1 MEQRPVIAI
10 SDEKEVIDLARGLN
24 AEKLWPAGSSR
35 THLTSIPLRPAPILT
50 VVIPTFNESA
60 NVPIII
66 ERVAAALAE
75 ADWEIIFVD
84 DDSPDS
90 TSTVAKGL
98 GESDGRVRCIR
109 RVGRRGLAGACIEG
123 ALSSQARYVAV
134 MDADLQHDERL
145 LPRMLELLDQNRADL
160 VIASRYMAGG
170 ATTGLSSS
178 RRSISRVA
186 TRWAQKLM
194 GITVQDPMSGFFM
207 VRRDLLDA
215 IAPQLSNE
223 GFKILFD
230 ILVSSGRG
238 KLEIVELPYAFLPRL
253 HGGSKFDARN
263 AIEFFALVMS
273 KLSRKKVPPQFFSF
287 LLVGGVGVG
296 VQLACLGGALSVG
309 LGFLAAE
316 IVATLAAMTSNFF
329 LNNALTYNDRR
340 VTGRQILPA
349 LLSFYAVC
357 SVGALSN
364 VGTSSW
370 IYAHY
375 PVWWLAGLTG
385 SVIAALWNFVGTSKF
400 VWSRA

>member
-1 MEQRPVIAI
+1 M
-10 SDEKEVIDLARGLN
+10 
-24 AEKLWPAGSSR
+24 
-35 THLTSIPLRPAPILT
+35 
-50 VVIPTFNESA
+50 
-60 NVPIII
+60 
-66 ERVAAALAE
+66 
-75 ADWEIIFVD
+75 
-84 DDSPDS
+84 
-90 TSTVAKGL
+90 
-98 GESDGRVRCIR
+98 
-109 RVGRRGLAGACIEG
+109 
-123 ALSSQARYVAV
+123 AV

-145 LPRMLELLDQNRADL
+145 LPRMLQLLGQNQADL

-178 RRSISRVA
+178 RRWISQVA

-194 GITVQDPMSGFFM
+194 GTAVHDPMSGFFM
-207 VRRDLLDA
+207 VRRDLLDS

-230 ILVSSGRG
+230 ILVASGRG
-238 KLEIVELPYAFLPRL
+238 QLEIVELPYKFLPRL
-253 HGGSKFDARN
+253 HGASKFDARN

-287 LLVGGVGVG
+287 LLVGGAGVG
-296 VQLACLGGALSVG
+296 VQLACLGVALSAG

-329 LNNALTYNDRR
+329 LNNTLTYHDRR

-349 LLSFYAVC
+349 LLRFYAVC

-370 IYAHY
+370 LYSHY

-385 SVIAALWNFVGTSKF
+385 
-400 VWSRA
+400 R

>member
-1 MEQRPVIAI
+1 LIAHT
-10 SDEKEVIDLARGLN
+10 DEETAIDFAREPD
-24 AEKLWPAGSSR
+24 AEERWPAGRARPPHPAPSS
-35 THLTSIPLRPAPILT
+35 LRPAPILT
-50 VVIPTFNESA
+50 VVIPTFNEAA

-66 ERVAAALAE
+66 ERVAAALARD
-75 ADWEIIFVD
+75 DWEIIFVD

-90 TSTVAKGL
+90 TSAVAKGL
-98 GESDGRVRCIR
+98 GELDGRVRCIR

-145 LPRMLELLDQNRADL
+145 LPRMLSLLDQNQADL

-170 ATTGLSSS
+170 ATAGLSSS

-215 IAPQLSNE
+215 VAPQLSNE

-230 ILVSSGRG
+230 ILVASRPGQ
-238 KLEIVELPYAFLPRL
+238 LEIVELPYAFLPRL
-253 HGGSKFDARN
+253 HGASKFDARN

-287 LLVGGVGVG
+287 LLVGGAGVG
-296 VQLACLGGALSVG
+296 VQLACLGVGLSVG
-309 LGFLAAE
+309 LGFLAAQ

-329 LNNALTYNDRR
+329 LNNALTYRDRR
-340 VTGRQILPA
+340 VTGRYLLPA

-370 IYAHY
+370 LYAQY

-385 SVIAALWNFVGTSKF
+385 SVIAALWNFVGSSKF
-400 VWSRA
+400 VWGRA

>member
-1 MEQRPVIAI
+1 MCRSSSSASPWHWRKLIGRSFLSTTILPIPHRPSPKSWA
-10 SDEKEVIDLARGLN
+10 
-24 AEKLWPAGSSR
+24 KL
-35 THLTSIPLRPAPILT
+35 
-50 VVIPTFNESA
+50 
-60 NVPIII
+60 
-66 ERVAAALAE
+66 
-75 ADWEIIFVD
+75 
-84 DDSPDS
+84 
-90 TSTVAKGL
+90 
-98 GESDGRVRCIR
+98 DGRVRCIR

-145 LPRMLELLDQNRADL
+145 LPRMLELLDQNQADL

-230 ILVSSGRG
+230 ILVASGRG

-253 HGGSKFDARN
+253 HGASKFDARN

-287 LLVGGVGVG
+287 LLVGGGG
-296 VQLACLGGALSVG
+296 GWSSACLSWGRPVGRPRISRRRDCCDASGDDEQFLSEQRAH
-309 LGFLAAE
+309 LPRPPR
-316 IVATLAAMTSNFF
+316 
-329 LNNALTYNDRR
+329 DRE
-340 VTGRQILPA
+340 A
-349 LLSFYAVC
+349 
-357 SVGALSN
+357 
-364 VGTSSW
+364 SS
-370 IYAHY
+370 
-375 PVWWLAGLTG
+375 PRT
-385 SVIAALWNFVGTSKF
+385 T
-400 VWSRA
+400 

>member
-1 MEQRPVIAI
+1 MTATP
-10 SDEKEVIDLARGLN
+10 DEKESVDFARVPKV
-24 AEKLWPAGSSR
+24 EKPWSASCSHALHPP
-35 THLTSIPLRPAPILT
+35 TIPVRPAPILS
-50 VVIPTFNESA
+50 VVIPTFNESS
-60 NVPIII
+60 NVAIVI
-66 ERVAAALAE
+66 ERVAAALAK

-98 GESDGRVRCIR
+98 GERDGRVRCIR

-145 LPRMLELLDQNRADL
+145 LPRMLRLLGQDQADL

-194 GITVQDPMSGFFM
+194 GIKVHDPMSGFFM
-207 VRRDLLDA
+207 ARRDLLDT
-215 IAPQLSNE
+215 IAPELSNE

-230 ILVSSGRG
+230 ILVASRRG
-238 KLEIVELPYAFLPRL
+238 QLKIVELPYAFLPRL

-263 AIEFFALVMS
+263 AIEFFTLVMS
-273 KLSRKKVPPQFFSF
+273 RLSCGRLPPQFFSF
-287 LLVGGVGVG
+287 LLVGGTGVG
-296 VQLACLGGALSVG
+296 VQLACLAVALAAG

-340 VTGRQILPA
+340 VAGRHLLPA
-349 LLSFYAVC
+349 LFRFYAVC

-370 IYAHY
+370 LYAQY

-385 SVIAALWNFVGTSKF
+385 SVIAALWNFIGSSKF

>member
-1 MEQRPVIAI
+1 MTATPDEMESV
-10 SDEKEVIDLARGLN
+10 DFARGPNVERPRSASCSRALHPPTI
-24 AEKLWPAGSSR
+24 PA
-35 THLTSIPLRPAPILT
+35 RPAPILS
-50 VVIPTFNESA
+50 VVIPTFNESS
-60 NVPIII
+60 NVPIVI
-66 ERVAAALAE
+66 ERVAAALAKI
-75 ADWEIIFVD
+75 DWEIIFVD

-90 TSTVAKGL
+90 TSAVAKGL
-98 GESDGRVRCIR
+98 GEADGRVRCIR

-145 LPRMLELLDQNRADL
+145 LPRMLKVLGQDQADL
-160 VIASRYMAGG
+160 VIASRYVDGG

-194 GITVQDPMSGFFM
+194 GITVEDPMSGFFM
-207 VRRDLLDA
+207 ARRDLLDA
-215 IAPQLSNE
+215 VAPQLSNE

-230 ILVSSGRG
+230 VLVASGRG
-238 KLEIVELPYAFLPRL
+238 QLKIVELPYAFLPRL

-273 KLSRKKVPPQFFSF
+273 RLSRRKLPPQFFSF
-287 LLVGGVGVG
+287 LLVGGTGVG
-296 VQLACLGGALSVG
+296 VQLACLGVALSAG

-340 VTGRQILPA
+340 VTGRHLLPA
-349 LLSFYAVC
+349 LFRFYAVC

-370 IYAHY
+370 LYAQY

-385 SVIAALWNFVGTSKF
+385 SVIAALWNFVGSSKF

>member
-1 MEQRPVIAI
+1 MIAD
-10 SDEKEVIDLARGLN
+10 SDETNAIDFASAPN
-24 AEKLWPAGSSR
+24 VEK
-35 THLTSIPLRPAPILT
+35 LRPANSSRAHYPATIPVRRAPLLT

-98 GESDGRVRCIR
+98 GELDGRVRCIR

-145 LPRMLELLDQNRADL
+145 LPRMLKLLCRNQADL

-178 RRSISRVA
+178 RKSISRVA

-194 GITVQDPMSGFFM
+194 GITVHDPMSGFFM
-207 VRRDLLDA
+207 ARRDLLDG
-215 IAPQLSNE
+215 IAPELSNE
-223 GFKILFD
+223 GFKLLFD
-230 ILVSSGRG
+230 ILVASRRAQP
-238 KLEIVELPYAFLPRL
+238 KIVELPYAFLPRL
-253 HGGSKFDARN
+253 HGASKFDARN
-263 AIEFFALVMS
+263 AIEFVALVMS
-273 KLSRKKVPPQFFSF
+273 RLSSGRLPPQFFSF
-287 LLVGGVGVG
+287 VLVGGTGVG
-296 VQLACLGGALSVG
+296 VQLVCLGVALSAG

-329 LNNALTYNDRR
+329 LNNALTYHDRR
-340 VTGRQILPA
+340 VTGRHLLPA
-349 LLSFYAVC
+349 LLRFYAVC

-370 IYAHY
+370 LYAHY

-385 SVIAALWNFVGTSKF
+385 SVIAALWNFVGTSRF

>member
-1 MEQRPVIAI
+1 MTATP
-10 SDEKEVIDLARGLN
+10 DEKESVDFARVPNVERPRSASCSHALH
-24 AEKLWPAGSSR
+24 PP
-35 THLTSIPLRPAPILT
+35 TIPVRPAPILF
-50 VVIPTFNESA
+50 VVIPTFNESS
-60 NVPIII
+60 NVPIVI
-66 ERVAAALAE
+66 ERVAAALAK

-90 TSTVAKGL
+90 TSTVAKRL
-98 GESDGRVRCIR
+98 GEFDGRVRCIR

-123 ALSSQARYVAV
+123 ALSSGARYVAV

-145 LPRMLELLDQNRADL
+145 LPRMLKLLGQNQADL

-194 GITVQDPMSGFFM
+194 GIEVQDPMSGFFM

-215 IAPQLSNE
+215 IAPELSNE

-230 ILVSSGRG
+230 ILVAGRRG
-238 KLEIVELPYAFLPRL
+238 QLKIVELPYAFLPRL

-273 KLSRKKVPPQFFSF
+273 RLSRRKLPPQFFSF
-287 LLVGGVGVG
+287 LLVGGTGVG
-296 VQLACLGGALSVG
+296 VQLACLGVAMSAG

-329 LNNALTYNDRR
+329 LNNALTYHDRR
-340 VTGRQILPA
+340 VTGGSLLPA
-349 LLSFYAVC
+349 LFRFYAVC

-370 IYAHY
+370 LYAHY

-385 SVIAALWNFVGTSKF
+385 SVIAALWNFVGSSKF

>member
-1 MEQRPVIAI
+1 MIA
-10 SDEKEVIDLARGLN
+10 DPEPKEAIDFARAPN
-24 AEKLWPAGSSR
+24 AETPRSASCARALHPPP
-35 THLTSIPLRPAPILT
+35 IPVRPAPLLS

-60 NVPIII
+60 NVPIVI
-66 ERVAAALAE
+66 ERVAAALAKV
-75 ADWEIIFVD
+75 DWEIIFVD

-90 TSTVAKGL
+90 TATVAKGL
-98 GESDGRVRCIR
+98 GELDGRVRCIR

-145 LPRMLELLDQNRADL
+145 LPRMLQVLGQEQADL

-170 ATTGLSSS
+170 ATAGLSSS

-207 VRRDLLDA
+207 ARRDLLDA
-215 IAPQLSNE
+215 VAPQLSNE

-230 ILVSSGRG
+230 VLVASGRG
-238 KLEIVELPYAFLPRL
+238 QLKIVELPYAFLPRL

-273 KLSRKKVPPQFFSF
+273 RLSRRKLPPQFFSF
-287 LLVGGVGVG
+287 LLVGGTGVG
-296 VQLACLGGALSVG
+296 VQLACLGAALSAG

-316 IVATLAAMTSNFF
+316 IVATLAAMTSNFL
-329 LNNALTYNDRR
+329 LNNALTYHDRR
-340 VTGRQILPA
+340 VTGRQLLPA
-349 LLSFYAVC
+349 LFRFYAVC

-370 IYAHY
+370 LYAQY
-375 PVWWLAGLTG
+375 PSWWLAGLTG
-385 SVIAALWNFVGTSKF
+385 SVIAALWNFVGSSKF

>member
-1 MEQRPVIAI
+1 MIPNGNKNDAIDFSPVPN
-10 SDEKEVIDLARGLN
+10 V
-24 AEKLWPAGSSR
+24 EKLSSASSSHPHNPPA
-35 THLTSIPLRPAPILT
+35 IPVRPAPTLSI
-50 VVIPTFNESA
+50 VVPTFNESS
-60 NVPIII
+60 NVPIVI
-66 ERVAAALAE
+66 ERVAAALAK

-98 GESDGRVRCIR
+98 GELDGRVRCIR

-145 LPRMLELLDQNRADL
+145 LPRMLRLLGQDQADL
-160 VIASRYMAGG
+160 VIASRYMVGG

-194 GITVQDPMSGFFM
+194 GITVHDPMSGFFM
-207 VRRDLLDA
+207 ARRELLDT
-215 IAPQLSNE
+215 IAPELSNE

-230 ILVSSGRG
+230 ILVASRRG
-238 KLEIVELPYAFLPRL
+238 QLKIVELPYAFLPRL

-263 AIEFFALVMS
+263 AIEFFTLVMS
-273 KLSRKKVPPQFFSF
+273 RLSRRRLPPQFFSF
-287 LLVGGVGVG
+287 LLVGGTGVG
-296 VQLACLGGALSVG
+296 VQLACLGVALAAG

-340 VTGRQILPA
+340 VTGRHLLPA
-349 LLSFYAVC
+349 LFRFYALC

-370 IYAHY
+370 LYAQY
-375 PVWWLAGLTG
+375 PVWWLAGLMG
-385 SVIAALWNFVGTSKF
+385 SVIAALWNFIGSSKY

>member
-1 MEQRPVIAI
+1 MTATP
-10 SDEKEVIDLARGLN
+10 DEKESVDFARVPKV
-24 AEKLWPAGSSR
+24 EKPWSASCSHALHPP
-35 THLTSIPLRPAPILT
+35 TIPVRPAPILS

-60 NVPIII
+60 NVPVVI

-75 ADWEIIFVD
+75 DDWEIIFVD

-98 GESDGRVRCIR
+98 GERDGRVRCIR

-145 LPRMLELLDQNRADL
+145 LPQMLQVLGRDQADL
-160 VIASRYMAGG
+160 VIASRYVTGG

-178 RRSISRVA
+178 RRSISRAA

-207 VRRDLLDA
+207 ARRDLLDA
-215 IAPQLSNE
+215 VAPQLSNE

-230 ILVSSGRG
+230 VLVTSGRG
-238 KLEIVELPYAFLPRL
+238 QLKIVELPYAFLPRL

-263 AIEFFALVMS
+263 AIEFFALV
-273 KLSRKKVPPQFFSF
+273 LSRLSRRKLPPQFFSF
-287 LLVGGVGVG
+287 LLVGGTGVG
-296 VQLACLGGALSVG
+296 VQLACLAVALSAG

-316 IVATLAAMTSNFF
+316 IVATLAAMTSNFL
-329 LNNALTYNDRR
+329 LNNALTYHDRR
-340 VTGRQILPA
+340 VTGRQLLPA
-349 LLSFYAVC
+349 LFRFYAVC
-357 SVGALSN
+357 SIGALSN

-370 IYAHY
+370 LYAQY
-375 PVWWLAGLTG
+375 PSWWLAGPTG
-385 SVIAALWNFVGTSKF
+385 SVIAALWNFVGSSKF